1 MKSQQ
6 KFSKNTISLKTKSF
20 LGGATIGSL
29 GGLIGLGGAEFR
41 LPFLVGILK
50 IDTLHAIILNLLI
63 SLVTVIFALIFRGV
77 DAHIFSYGYI
87 VLNLLLGTLAG
98 AWIGVNFATS
108 VNKERLN
115 TYIFY
120 LLLFLSIVLF
130 SHIFLDFTQTI
141 KLPYILQLSIG
152 FITGLGIGIIS
163 SLLGVAGGELLIPT
177 IILLYGT
184 DIKLAGTLSLAI
196 SLPTLI
202 VSLFKYHKN
211 KRLIEVL
218 TFKNIIIFMTLGSIL
233 GAFLGSLLFGM
244 VNALFLEA
252 GLSFILLLS
261 AYKLFKK
268 NKNLTS

>member
-6 KFSKNTISLKTKSF
+6 KFSKNKISLKTKSF
-20 LGGATIGSL
+20 LGGVTIGSL

-41 LPFLVGILK
+41 LPFLVGVLK
-50 IDTLHAIILNLLI
+50 VDTLHAIILNLLI
-63 SLVTVIFALIFRGV
+63 SLVTVIFALAFRGI
-77 DAHIFSYGYI
+77 DAHILSYSYV
-87 VLNLLLGTLAG
+87 VLNLLFGTLMG
-98 AWIGVNFATS
+98 AWIGVNFATG
-108 VNKERLN
+108 VNKETLN

-120 LLLFLSIVLF
+120 LLIFLSIVLF

-141 KLPYILQLSIG
+141 RLPYILQLSIG
-152 FITGLGIGIIS
+152 FIAGLGIGIIS

-211 KRLIEVL
+211 NRLIEVL
-218 TFKNIIIFMTLGSIL
+218 TFKNIIIFMALGSIL
-233 GAFLGSLLFGM
+233 GAFLGSLLFGI
-244 VNALFLEA
+244 VNALFIEA
-252 GLSFILLLS
+252 GLSFILLFS

-268 NKNLTS
+268 TKT